1 MITYKYKAQG
11 SDGHVVN
18 GIIKSYDE
26 YEAVS
31 TLRESGVIVTSIEEV
46 KEEAANTGLNMKI
59 GSGKIKEKDLAIL
72 CSQFEII
79 ITAGL
84 PIVRCIRMVAE
95 QTVDKEF
102 RRILFKVAEDV
113 DSGMSMAQSFENN
126 ASKKLPKTFIETI
139 RAGEMSGTLEECFRR
154 LKKYYDKS
162 AKTKAK
168 IVSALTYPAIVIVIA
183 IVVFIIIMVVAV
195 PMFVDVFESLGSDLP
210 VITKA
215 LIGFSNFFLNYWW
228 ILLAV
233 VVALAAAWVVAM
245 HNENGKKAI
254 TAFKL
259 TRSPLHKINVM
270 NAAGQFASTMSTMIA
285 AGLPITKALDITSA
299 VVNNYTFS
307 LAIRD
312 VKQGVEQGRSMT
324 DIMKKIKYFPSML
337 TEMTGVGEQSGSLE
351 STLDV
356 IADYFNNEVEIKTNR
371 LLALMEPII
380 TIALAVIVVILLL
393 AVYLPLFTMYGSM

>member
-11 SDGHVVN
+11 ADGHVSS

-31 TLRESGVIVTSIEEV
+31 TLRESGVIVTHIEEV
-46 KEEAANTGLNMKI
+46 KEETEGKGLNMKL

-79 ITAGL
+79 ISAGL
-84 PIVRCIRMVAE
+84 PIVRCIQMVAE
-95 QTVDKEF
+95 QTADKELK
-102 RRILFKVAEDV
+102 RVLLKVAEDV
-113 DSGMSMAQSFENN
+113 DSGISMAQSFENN
-126 ASKKLPKTFIETI
+126 GSRKLPKTFIETI

-162 AKTKAK
+162 SKTKAK

-183 IVVFIIIMVVAV
+183 IIVFIIIMVVAV
-195 PMFVDVFESLGSDLP
+195 PMFMDVFESLGSELP
-210 VITKA
+210 AITKA
-215 LIGFSNFFLNYWW
+215 LMAFSNFFLNYWW
-228 ILLAV
+228 IVLAV
-233 VVALAAAWVVAM
+233 VVALVAAWVIAM

-270 NAAGQFASTMSTMIA
+270 NAAAQFASTMSTMIS
-285 AGLPITKALDITSA
+285 AGLPITKALDITSS

-312 VKQGVEQGRSMT
+312 VKQGVEQGKSMV
-324 DIMKKIKYFPSML
+324 DVMGKIKYFPSML
-337 TEMTGVGEQSGSLE
+337 TEMTGVGEKSGNLE

-371 LLALMEPII
+371 LLALMEPAI